1 MAKAKLHEIARDK
14 AMKQDTAFDLSEMLL
29 QLAIV
34 LGSVSILALS
44 RPLFWVSAGLGVLG
58 AVLALNGF
66 FLLFEIPF

>member
-1 MAKAKLHEIARDK
+1 MAKAKAYEDARED
-14 AMKQDTAFDLSEMLL
+14 AMKRDTAFDLSEMVL

-44 RPLFWVSAGLGVLG
+44 RPLLWVSAGLGVLG